1 MRANVKYFAVI
12 PVLCVLS
19 AIVFAVCSCSGNP
32 AGDDTAQT
40 ARDCETESEI
50 SEIIEES
57 SRETA
62 EETTENADVADDDIS
77 DTETDEKPAETSAE
91 SSSEADSTA
100 DKAADSS
107 ETSSTSGGTSSLGAS
122 ISVTVTVKL
131 GDKYAEYLIYTV
143 NAEIQ
148 AALDAANETGDDE
161 TFESGEDGSTETE
174 GNDSESETDEETI
187 EPYDISESERV
198 ILDSVTVTVGIDGG
212 AVTVL
217 DAVTK
222 ALSEYGV
229 EYTLDLT
236 GMSISTVAGYVG
248 GTLYCGEETEIFFW
262 GYTVNGEEPTS
273 GRAGTNYVWDGDV
286 ITYVIVGLDD
296 SIE

>member
-19 AIVFAVCSCSGNP
+19 AIVFAVYSCSGNP
-32 AGDDTAQT
+32 AGDDTTQT
-40 ARDCETESEI
+40 VGDSETETKI

-62 EETTENADVADDDIS
+62 EETTENADAADDIS
-77 DTETDEKPAETSAE
+77 DTETDETPAETSAE
-91 SSSEADSTA
+91 SSSEAD
-100 DKAADSS
+100 KAADSD
-107 ETSSTSGGTSSLGAS
+107 ETSSTSGGTSSSGAS

-143 NAEIQ
+143 NAEMQ

-174 GNDSESETDEETI
+174 GNDSESETEGETI
-187 EPYDISESERV
+187 ELYDISESERV
-198 ILDSVTVTVGIDGG
+198 ILDSVTVTIGIDGG

-236 GMSISTVAGYVG
+236 GMSISTVAGYAG

>member
-19 AIVFAVCSCSGNP
+19 AVVFAVYSCYGNP
-32 AGDDTAQT
+32 AGDDTTQT
-40 ARDCETESEI
+40 VGDSETESEI
-50 SEIIEES
+50 SEIKEES
-57 SRETA
+57 TR
-62 EETTENADVADDDIS
+62 ETTENVDAADDDIS
-77 DTETDEKPAETSAE
+77 DAETDETPSETSAE
-91 SSSEADSTA
+91 SSSEADS
-100 DKAADSS
+100 AADSAADND
-107 ETSSTSGGTSSLGAS
+107 ETSSTSGGTSSSGAY

-143 NAEIQ
+143 NAEMQ
-148 AALDAANETGDDE
+148 AALDAANETDDDGMLE
-161 TFESGEDGSTETE
+161 TIEDDDADTE
-174 GNDSESETDEETI
+174 GTDSESETEEETI
-187 EPYDISESERV
+187 ELYDISESERV
-198 ILDSVTVTVGIDGG
+198 ILDSVTVTVELDGG

-222 ALSEYGV
+222 ALSDYGV

-236 GMSISTVAGYVG
+236 GMSISAVAGYAG
-248 GTLYCGEETEIFFW
+248 GTLYCGEQTDVFFW

-286 ITYVIVGLDD
+286 ITYVIVGLKD

>member
-19 AIVFAVCSCSGNP
+19 AIVFAVYSCSGNP
-32 AGDDTAQT
+32 AGDDNTQT
-40 ARDCETESEI
+40 VGDSEMESKI

-57 SRETA
+57 TRETA
-62 EETTENADVADDDIS
+62 EETTENVDFSDDAPDS
-77 DTETDEKPAETSAE
+77 ETDETTAETSAE
-91 SSSEADSTA
+91 STSGTGS
-100 DKAADSS
+100 AADSAADS
-107 ETSSTSGGTSSLGAS
+107 DETSSTSGGTSSSGAS

-143 NAEIQ
+143 NAEMQ

-161 TFESGEDGSTETE
+161 TFETIEDDDADTEDTH
-174 GNDSESETDEETI
+174 SESETEEETI

-198 ILDSVTVTVGIDGG
+198 ILDSVTVAVTIDGG

-236 GMSISTVAGYVG
+236 GMSISTVAGYAG
-248 GTLYCGEETEIFFW
+248 GTLYYDDETEVFFW
-262 GYTVNGEEPTS
+262 GYTVNGEEPSS

-286 ITYVIVGLDD
+286 ITYVIVGLND
-296 SIE
+296 SIK

>member
-19 AIVFAVCSCSGNP
+19 AIVFAVYSCSGNS
-32 AGDDTAQT
+32 AGDDTT
-40 ARDCETESEI
+40 PTVGDSETESKI

-62 EETTENADVADDDIS
+62 EETTENADAADDDIS
-77 DTETDEKPAETSAE
+77 DTETDDTPAETSAE
-91 SSSEADSTA
+91 STSEA
-100 DKAADSS
+100 DKAADSA
-107 ETSSTSGGTSSLGAS
+107 ETSSTSGASSSGAS

-148 AALDAANETGDDE
+148 AALDEANETGDDE
-161 TFESGEDGSTETE
+161 TFETGEDGSTETE
-174 GNDSESETDEETI
+174 GNDSESETEEETI

-212 AVTVL
+212 GVTVL

-236 GMSISTVAGYVG
+236 GMSISTVAGYAG

-262 GYTVNGEEPTS
+262 GYTINGEEPSS

-286 ITYVIVGLDD
+286 ITYVIIGLDD

>member
-19 AIVFAVCSCSGNP
+19 AIVFAVYSCSGNP
-32 AGDDTAQT
+32 TGDDNTRT
-40 ARDCETESEI
+40 VGDSETKSEI

-62 EETTENADVADDDIS
+62 EETTENADIADDDIS
-77 DTETDEKPAETSAE
+77 DTETDETSAETSAE
-91 SSSEADSTA
+91 SSSEAD
-100 DKAADSS
+100 KAADSA
-107 ETSSTSGGTSSLGAS
+107 ETSSTSGASSSGAS

-148 AALDAANETGDDE
+148 AALDEANETGDDE
-161 TFESGEDGSTETE
+161 TFETGEDGSTETE
-174 GNDSESETDEETI
+174 GNDSESETEEETI

-212 AVTVL
+212 GVTVL

-236 GMSISTVAGYVG
+236 GMSISTVAGYAG

-262 GYTVNGEEPTS
+262 GYTINGEEPSS

-286 ITYVIVGLDD
+286 ITYVIIGLDD
-296 SIE
+296 SID

>member
-19 AIVFAVCSCSGNP
+19 AIVFTVYSRSGNP
-32 AGDDTAQT
+32 ADDDNTRTVGDS
-40 ARDCETESEI
+40 ETESEI

-62 EETTENADVADDDIS
+62 EETTENADIVDDDIS
-77 DTETDEKPAETSAE
+77 DTETDETSAETSAE
-91 SSSEADSTA
+91 SSSEAD
-100 DKAADSS
+100 KAADSA
-107 ETSSTSGGTSSLGAS
+107 ETSSTSGGASSSGAS

-148 AALDAANETGDDE
+148 AALDEANETGDDE
-161 TFESGEDGSTETE
+161 TFETGEDGSTETE
-174 GNDSESETDEETI
+174 GNDSESETEEETI

-212 AVTVL
+212 GVTVL

-236 GMSISTVAGYVG
+236 EMSISTVAGYAG

-262 GYTVNGEEPTS
+262 GYTVNGEEPSS

-286 ITYVIVGLDD
+286 ITYVIIGLDD